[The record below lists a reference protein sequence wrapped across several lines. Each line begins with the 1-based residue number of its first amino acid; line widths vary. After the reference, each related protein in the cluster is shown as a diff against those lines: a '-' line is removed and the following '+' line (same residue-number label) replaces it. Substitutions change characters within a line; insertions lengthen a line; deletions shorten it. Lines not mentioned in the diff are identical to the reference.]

1 MNQDQQSKRLEQRA
15 QEALDALL
23 AMMEVLVSHDTAP
36 GGEQATL
43 PMTETA
49 RRLAELTCTVLGCR
63 YATILGLEA
72 ESNVWQFVTSV
83 GFSLE
88 EEHEI
93 RARIQGRTMSDSLEH
108 PELISRLCAG
118 EALLVHLIQPPHRER
133 QHSPDFYAELVV
145 PMRLGTKLVGVI
157 SLNHADPT
165 HDFTA
170 DEVALA
176 TAAGKLAVLV
186 IERERLLHE
195 REEAHA
201 NELDLRVAKHR
212 MDEFLSIASHEL
224 RTPLTTIKGNV
235 QLARLR
241 LNSAIEDVEV
251 ENEALLSKLDEIKMM
266 LERAERQVNVENR
279 LVGDLLDMTRI
290 QRNTLVM
297 HKEECDLAQIVRE
310 AVEEQHSSMASSR
323 SILVDLAVTEDVP
336 IIADAARIG
345 QVVGNFLSNALKYS
359 PSDRGIEVQM
369 QVEGQKARVIV
380 RDEGPG
386 IPLEEQGRI
395 WERFYRVPGVE
406 RRRGSSVGL
415 GLGLYICQKIIEQ
428 HGGEIGVEST
438 PGVGSTFWFAFPLE
452 EGDGK

>member
-1 MNQDQQSKRLEQRA
+1 MNQDKQSKRLEQRA

-23 AMMEVLVSHDTAP
+23 TMMEVLVSHDTEP
-36 GGEQATL
+36 DGEQATL
-43 PMTETA
+43 TMTETA

-72 ESNVWQFVTSV
+72 ELDVWQFMTSV

-93 RARIQGRTMSDSLEH
+93 RARIQGRSMSASLEN

-118 EALLVHLIQPPHRER
+118 EALVINLVQLPHRER
-133 QHSPDFYAELVV
+133 QHSPDFYPELVV
-145 PMRLGTKLVGVI
+145 PMRLGAKLVGVI
-157 SLNHADPT
+157 SFNHADPT
-165 HDFTA
+165 HDFTPG
-170 DEVALA
+170 EMALA

-195 REEAHA
+195 KEEARA

-241 LNSAIEDVEV
+241 LNSVTEEVKV
-251 ENEALLSKLDEIKMM
+251 ENEALLSKLEEIKIM

-279 LVGDLLDMTRI
+279 LVGDLLDVTRI
-290 QRNTLVM
+290 QRNKLVM
-297 HKEECDLAQIVRE
+297 HKEECDLARIVRE
-310 AVEEQHSSMASSR
+310 AVEEQRSSMASSR
-323 SILVDLAVTEDVP
+323 IILVDLAVSEDVP

-345 QVVGNFLSNALKYS
+345 QVVSNFLSNALKYS
-359 PSDRGIEVQM
+359 PSDRPIEVQM
-369 QVEGQKARVIV
+369 QVEGQKAQVLV

-395 WERFYRVPGVE
+395 WERFYCVPGVE
-406 RRRGSSVGL
+406 RRSGSSVGL
-415 GLGLYICQKIIEQ
+415 GLGLYICLKIIEQ
-428 HGGEIGVEST
+428 HSGEIGVEST
-438 PGVGSTFWFAFPLE
+438 PGVGSTFWFALPLE

>member
-1 MNQDQQSKRLEQRA
+1 MDQDKQSKRLEQRA

-23 AMMEVLVSHDTAP
+23 LMMEVLVSHDT
-36 GGEQATL
+36 EQATL
-43 PMTETA
+43 TMTETV
-49 RRLAELTCTVLGCR
+49 RRLAELTCSVLGCR

-72 ESNVWQFVTSV
+72 ESDVWQFVTSV

-93 RARIQGRTMSDSLEH
+93 RARIQGTSMSDSLQH

-118 EALLVHLIQPPHRER
+118 EALLINLIQPPHHEG
-133 QHSPDFYAELVV
+133 QHPPDFYSELVV
-145 PMRLGTKLVGVI
+145 PMRLGTELVGVI
-157 SLNHADPT
+157 SLNLADPR
-165 HDFTA
+165 HDFA
-170 DEVALA
+170 PDEMALA

-195 REEAHA
+195 REEARA
-201 NELDLRVAKHR
+201 NELDLRVAKNR

-241 LNSAIEDVEV
+241 LNSVIEDVEV
-251 ENEALLSKLDEIKMM
+251 ENEAMLSKLAEIKMM

-279 LVGDLLDMTRI
+279 LVGDLLDVTRI
-290 QRNTLVM
+290 QRNKLVM
-297 HKEECDLAQIVRE
+297 HKEECDLTQIVRE
-310 AVEEQHSSMASSR
+310 AVEEQRSSMTSSR
-323 SILVDLAVTEDVP
+323 SILVGLAVSEDVP

-359 PSDRGIEVQM
+359 PSDRPIQVEM
-369 QVEGQKARVIV
+369 HVEGQKAQVLV

-386 IPLEEQGRI
+386 IPHEEQGRI

-406 RRRGSSVGL
+406 RRSGSSVGL

-428 HGGEIGVEST
+428 HSGEIGVEST
-438 PGVGSTFWFAFPLE
+438 TGVGSTFWFALPLE
-452 EGDGK
+452 EGDGE

>member
-1 MNQDQQSKRLEQRA
+1 MNQDKQSKRLEQHA

-23 AMMEVLVSHDTAP
+23 TMMEVLVSHDTEP
-36 GGEQATL
+36 DGEQATL
-43 PMTETA
+43 TMTETA

-72 ESNVWQFVTSV
+72 ELDVWQFMTSV

-93 RARIQGRTMSDSLEH
+93 RARIQGRSMSASLEN

-118 EALLVHLIQPPHRER
+118 EALVINLVQLPHRER
-133 QHSPDFYAELVV
+133 QHSPDFTPGE
-145 PMRLGTKLVGVI
+145 M
-157 SLNHADPT
+157 
-165 HDFTA
+165 
-170 DEVALA
+170 ALA

-186 IERERLLHE
+186 IERKRLLLE
-195 REEAHA
+195 KEEARA

-241 LNSAIEDVEV
+241 LNSVTEDVGV
-251 ENEALLSKLDEIKMM
+251 ENEALLSKLEEIKIM

-279 LVGDLLDMTRI
+279 LVGDLLDVTRI
-290 QRNTLVM
+290 QRNKLVM
-297 HKEECDLAQIVRE
+297 HKEECDLARIVRE
-310 AVEEQHSSMASSR
+310 AVEEQRSSMASSR
-323 SILVDLAVTEDVP
+323 IILVDLAFSEDVP

-345 QVVGNFLSNALKYS
+345 QVVSNFLSNALKYS
-359 PSDRGIEVQM
+359 PSDRPIEVQM
-369 QVEGQKARVIV
+369 QVEGQKARVLV
-380 RDEGPG
+380 RDAGPG

-406 RRRGSSVGL
+406 RRSGSSVGL
-415 GLGLYICQKIIEQ
+415 GLGLYICRKIIEQ
-428 HGGEIGVEST
+428 HSGEIGVEST
-438 PGVGSTFWFAFPLE
+438 PGVGSTFWLALPLD